1 MMIPNPLLKYARAG
15 LACAALLLAAS
26 VQAADDA
33 FCESLSP
40 QERVSAGITKL
51 TGEQVTALDALVSH
65 DTTLAQQGGVTAF
78 ASAFLSRHTEPERE
92 AAGLAGLSEKERVS
106 LDRIVARTIALGP
119 PPEQPFAYS
128 PPKAKPSPSPSTV
141 QVSAPRHAEVH
152 GDLSLTVGGGSHGRS
167 FYGTSA
173 DLSVTD
179 PTGRFTVGV
188 GFEEF
193 KGKGL
198 LGLYGP
204 YGPYSLY
211 GPVGP
216 PYLAPY
222 WGP

>member
-1 MMIPNPLLKYARAG
+1 MKIPNPFPKFARAG
-15 LACAALLLAAS
+15 LACAALLLAVSAH
-26 VQAADDA
+26 AADEG
-33 FCESLSP
+33 FCENLSP
-40 QERVSAGITKL
+40 QESASAGVSRL
-51 TGEQVTALDALVSH
+51 TGDQVAALDALVSH
-65 DTTLAQQGGVTAF
+65 DTTLARQGGVTAF
-78 ASAFLSRHTEPERE
+78 ASAFLARHTESER
-92 AAGLAGLSEKERVS
+92 ASAGLDSLSDKES
-106 LDRIVARTIALGP
+106 AALDRIVARTIALGP

-128 PPKAKPSPSPSTV
+128 PPKAKPAPSPSKL
-141 QVSAPRHAEVH
+141 QVSAPLRAEVH

>member
-1 MMIPNPLLKYARAG
+1 MKIPYPFMKRARAG
-15 LACAALLLAAS
+15 VACAALLWAAS
-26 VQAADDA
+26 ARAADDG
-33 FCESLSP
+33 FCENLSP
-40 QERVSAGITKL
+40 QESASAGVSKL
-51 TGEQVTALDALVSH
+51 TAEQAAALDALVSH
-65 DTTLAQQGGVTAF
+65 DVTLAQQGGVTAF
-78 ASAFLSRHTEPERE
+78 ASPFLARHTEGERE
-92 AAGLAGLSEKERVS
+92 SAGLGGLTEKEQAT
-106 LDRIVARTIALGP
+106 LDRIVARSIALGP

-128 PPKAKPSPSPSTV
+128 PPKAKPSPSPSKV
-141 QVSAPRHAEVH
+141 QVSAPLRAEVH
-152 GDLSLTVGGGSHGRS
+152 GDVSFTVGGGSHGRS

-173 DLSVTD
+173 DVSVTD

-188 GFEEF
+188 GFDEF